1 MKRKF
6 QQPRWKGILPT
17 SGELLGALARHCDW
31 QPRRS
36 AKERTWRKF
45 CHGEP
50 IHQSTRQEILKEMVD
65 SLVGKLGQPHEAQG
79 VVPSR
84 EEVAHGLLAL
94 IQVHAAWWDVL
105 CKRIQLALPAKP
117 TVFTT
122 TIALRLALVELV
134 MRLSALFMAN
144 DFKLQ
149 LPTDLAERQVDAT
162 RLFLPY
168 VLREVTKG
176 AHITRLELAEA
187 LSVSREAVDNWLE
200 STAIIPPERV
210 DDIAK
215 VIARKMGIEPTMLG
229 LGLELQAVRRVSL
242 VLMPLANMIGKEELE
257 QLLLGSIRL
266 LAVAQETLPEH
277 TRHFDAQART
287 EALSLLVTIGSESPL
302 GAALRGAM
310 LDKVP
315 DEQWRRAIATSIGR
329 WGEFLAEVAS
339 AEVISGRLRH
349 FLTEQD
355 FPSREEEMDQLR
367 QHLLLPKE
375 SRSGP
380 YMSLL
385 SLPSQERDEACLLLL
400 VKSFDSLAALKQDEE
415 SLQSVGLL
423 SEFFG
428 MMAPFLEG
436 ELKSMAEE
444 YRWRSL
450 ILFVVGSMGMGQDH
464 LAKGEHQLATLWVE
478 RMMKVLRALPPI
490 PEQAEESLK
499 PLLKCLRL
507 MKRMQEDL
515 DAGRA
520 PSVSPRDFTFLDEL
534 KAHPTEGEGSATLP
548 PS

>member
-1 MKRKF
+1 MKRKPR
-6 QQPRWKGILPT
+6 QPRWKGLLPT
-17 SGELLGALARHCDW
+17 SGEFLGTLAMLCDW
-31 QPRRS
+31 KPRHS

-45 CHGEP
+45 CHGES
-50 IHQSTRQEILKEMVD
+50 IHQSTRHEILKELVE
-65 SLVGKLGQPHEAQG
+65 SLVGKLGQPQAAQG

-84 EEVAHGLLAL
+84 EEMVHGLLTL
-94 IQVHAAWWDVL
+94 IQLHAAWWDLL
-105 CKRIQLALPAKP
+105 CERIQSALPAKP

-144 DFKLQ
+144 DVKLQ
-149 LPTDLAERQVDAT
+149 FPTDLAERQVDAT
-162 RLFLPY
+162 RLLLPY
-168 VLREVTKG
+168 VLREVTKSAG
-176 AHITRLELAEA
+176 ITRLELAEA
-187 LSVSREAVDNWLE
+187 LDVSREAVDQWLE

-210 DDIAK
+210 DDIAE
-215 VIARKMGIEPTMLG
+215 VIAEKMGIEPTALG
-229 LGLELQAVRRVSL
+229 LGLQVVRRMSL
-242 VLMPLANMIGKEELE
+242 VLMPLADMVGKEELG
-257 QLLLGSIRL
+257 QLLRGSMRL

-277 TRHFDAQART
+277 TRHFDAQVRT

-436 ELKSMAEE
+436 ELKSIAEE